1 MSNIYNTKVGFDV
14 PAEHIPTE
22 QDLQRYA
29 EGDESV
35 INPLIEGLTSSII
48 SSVNWFLSHSVTA
61 QPYAE
66 DCVSEALFSLTKFVN
81 RNVGKTY
88 GGKHFQNAA
97 KLACLSSVRNWLRE
111 MSITVTLPARSG
123 RRNSISLV
131 RRKLNDHKAISNGE
145 VFDKVWFDQFLQMLD
160 SFDRKLVELRIAGY
174 TDRRIGREVGMSH
187 THVKNH
193 LVRLGNFYLNGE

>member
-1 MSNIYNTKVGFDV
+1 MSNIYNTKVGFAV

-22 QDLQRYA
+22 QDLQRYSD
-29 EGDESV
+29 GDETV
-35 INPLIEGLTSSII
+35 INPLVEGLTASVI

-61 QPYAE
+61 QPYTE

-81 RNVGKTY
+81 RNMGKQF

-97 KLACLSSVRNWLRE
+97 KLACLSSVRSWLRE
-111 MSITVTLPARSG
+111 MSITVTLPARTA
-123 RRNSISLV
+123 RRNSVSLV
-131 RRKLNDHKAISNGE
+131 RRKLNDHKAVSNGE
-145 VFDKVWFDQFLQMLD
+145 VFDSVWFDQFLGMLD
-160 SFDRKLVELRIAGY
+160 GFDRKLVELRIAGY
-174 TDRRIGREVGMSH
+174 TDRRIGREVQMSH